1 MLFSLEWPNNNC
13 YDAFGNTSTGG
24 TASSNPLQ
32 YAGRENDGTGLYYY
46 RARYYSPKLGRFI
59 SQDPIG
65 LTGGLNMYA
74 YVRGNPVSLVDPLGL
89 CAAHPT
95 SLHCLGVAA
104 GEKGLPIF
112 LDAVGAIPIVGNV
125 GAAIGFGSGAYGAY
139 KAVTAGPED
148 PPDIIVGGVS
158 ASAGIAGTAADIAV
172 GGTKVLPGVGNALSA
187 LTGLWDGYKAYE
199 IYMKCIAGN

>member
-1 MLFSLEWPNNNC
+1 
-13 YDAFGNTSTGG
+13 
-24 TASSNPLQ
+24 
-32 YAGRENDGTGLYYY
+32 
-46 RARYYSPKLGRFI
+46 
-59 SQDPIG
+59 
-65 LTGGLNMYA
+65 LTGRAVRRKLASGPKRISTRKRVFVHPLLAAESHQKNTFPYDKVASGETVYA